1 MGIKYVS
8 QSGCWICNISISL
21 YLLLWRLWMYMY
33 QQHFWDLWLTTK
45 ERSRSE
51 LRDWLT
57 QWLSEGGGRG
67 GPWNGGY
74 PGGGGAPYP
83 GPWLCHGGSG
93 AGPAT
98 KQVMYKDKSFFKIFS
113 VCLFAFMH
121 TLIPSL
127 SPHQGAYLFQ
137 ASLRGDLIEMGA
149 YLIVFIRHQRLENSL
164 ANVQ

>member
-1 MGIKYVS
+1 MEGIL
-8 QSGCWICNISISL
+8 G
-21 YLLLWRLWMYMY
+21 
-33 QQHFWDLWLTTK
+33 
-45 ERSRSE
+45 
-51 LRDWLT
+51 
-57 QWLSEGGGRG
+57 EGVRHILV
-67 GPWNGGY
+67 
-74 PGGGGAPYP
+74 PGF
-83 GPWLCHGGSG
+83 
-93 AGPAT
+93 AT
-98 KQVMYKDKSFFKIFS
+98 EGVEQDQLQKQVMYKDKSFFKIFS